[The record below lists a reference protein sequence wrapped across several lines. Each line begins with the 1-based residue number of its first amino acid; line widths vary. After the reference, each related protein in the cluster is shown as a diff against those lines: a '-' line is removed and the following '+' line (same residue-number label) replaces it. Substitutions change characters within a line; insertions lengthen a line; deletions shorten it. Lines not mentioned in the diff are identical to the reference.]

1 MAANGI
7 STLSTKALKQV
18 AKLDLA
24 KTKRRGTTQAGSLV
38 FSGSAQLD
46 MSAAANTNLGDSTAF
61 TIEVWVYVTAYIPAA
76 NGILIQQGGQKNV
89 NYATHQL
96 SLANDTITFNTG
108 TGAGGANTGGKTVN
122 SSTPLPL
129 STWTHIAVVWDGTN
143 IKLYQGGVLVGTT
156 AATPLQMG
164 TNSANLTIGNI
175 SGGGAND
182 YFTGRLYGIRIVK
195 NVAVYTGAFTV
206 PTSPLTPTQ
215 SSGTNITAITGT
227 ATGLLLNAAT
237 SATYL
242 TDSSS
247 YAATVSNSSVTWS
260 ASGPALTNT
269 SANFY
274 RTRNNYDI
282 TQLPTQYSGDN
293 IIDNLNGGGLVAGRP
308 WVIFLP
314 SDLFAASEKGIW
326 YDPSDITTLFQDVAG
341 TIPITASGQTVALMK
356 DKSGNG
362 INATQSSASSRP
374 TFLIYPG
381 TEYGYLYFDGV
392 NDFMVTGSLTF
403 AATSVSTIT
412 ATVGVQV
419 DTGASGAR
427 IVLELGTDTSASN
440 GSFYITAPSTA
451 GDHSFGLRGTTF
463 IAGVVANVDPSDDI
477 LTAQLNIGA
486 ATKELELIPRLNGV
500 TKSGAGITW
509 SGAANAGTGTFGT
522 KAMYIGARAGTSL
535 FFKGKFYGA
544 VIRGATSTAPQIT
557 DTEAWTTSKL
567 Y

>member
-96 SLANDTITFNTG
+96 SLANDTIIFNTG

-156 AATPLQMG
+156 AANPLQMG

-293 IIDNLNGGGLVAGRP
+293 IIDNLNGIGPVTGRP
-308 WVIFLP
+308 WVTFLP
-314 SDLFAASEKGIW
+314 KMLFDTSEKGIVW
-326 YDPSDITTLFQDVAG
+326 DPSDITTLFRDVAG
-341 TIPITASGQTVALMK
+341 TIPVTASGQTVALMR
-356 DKSGNG
+356 DKSGN
-362 INATQSSASSRP
+362 NAHLTQSDAAKRP

-381 TEYGYLYFDGV
+381 TEYGYLYCNGT
-392 NDFMVTGSLTF
+392 NNFMVTSAINF
-403 AATSVSTIT
+403 TSTAVMT
-412 ATVGVQV
+412 ATVGVQIDAGV
-419 DTGASGAR
+419 TTGGMVVELSADASTNNGA
-427 IVLELGTDTSASN
+427 
-440 GSFYITAPSTA
+440 FYMTAPSTA
-451 GDHSFGLRGTTF
+451 GDHSFGLRGTAF
-463 IAGVVANVDPSDDI
+463 IAGVVANVSPTDDI

-486 ATKELELIPRLNGV
+486 ATKELEVIPRLNGV
-500 TKSGAGITW
+500 VKSGAGITW
-509 SGAANAGTGTFGT
+509 SGAANAGTGNFGNY
-522 KAMYIGARAGTSL
+522 ALYLGARGGTSL

-544 VIRGATSTAPQIT
+544 VIRGATSTSPQIT